1 MKDKIKSPDVT
12 PGSESSKATNRQIS
26 HLAIGE
32 LIPAPQNA
40 RIHTRAQVRAIARS
54 IEAFGFNAP
63 ILIDRNRQIV
73 AGHGRFEAA
82 KMLGLPQVPVVF
94 LDHLTE
100 VQAKAYRLADNKLT
114 DRSNWDDAKVA
125 AQLKEL
131 SELVLDFDLTDTG
144 FEIPE
149 IDVRI
154 QSLDDP
160 DEADAADEFEAA
172 TGPAVSIPGDVWLLG
187 SHRLYCANALES
199 TAYAILMENEK
210 AAAAIT
216 DMPYNVPIGGH
227 VSGNGKTKHREFV
240 MGAGELTDSQFTE
253 LLTTGLRFLGAH
265 TTPGALIYTFMDWRH
280 AWNMLS
286 AGRAVDL
293 SLLNLCVWSKTN
305 AGMGSLYRSQ
315 HELVFVFRNGSEA
328 HLNNVQL
335 GRFGRSRTNV
345 WTYPGANGFARKGTE
360 DLLALHPTVKPIALV
375 ADAILDCTKRD
386 DIVVDPFIGSGTTI
400 LAAERTG
407 RRCFGIEID
416 PIYVDTAIARW
427 ERLTGKKAV
436 NSQGLTFE
444 QVKLERSAAQ

>member
-1 MKDKIKSPDVT
+1 MKATNKSSDVT
-12 PGSESSKATNRQIS
+12 PPNENSRATSKQIS
-26 HLAIGE
+26 LLAISE
-32 LIPAPQNA
+32 LLPAPDNP
-40 RIHTRAQVRAIARS
+40 RKHDRAQVGIIAKS
-54 IEAFGFNAP
+54 IKAFGFNAP
-63 ILIDRNRQIV
+63 LLIDKYRKII
-73 AGHGRFEAA
+73 AGHARYDAA
-82 KMLGLPQVPVVF
+82 KLLGLTHVPVVF

-100 VQAKAYRLADNKLT
+100 AQAKAYRLADNQLAS
-114 DRSNWDDAKVA
+114 RSRWNDELVA
-125 AQLKEL
+125 VQLKEL
-131 SELVLDFDLTDTG
+131 SEILDFDIEAIG
-144 FEIPE
+144 FELPE
-149 IDVRI
+149 LDMRI

-160 DEADAADEFEAA
+160 DVADKADEFEAT

-187 SHRLYCANALES
+187 SHRLHCANALES
-199 TAYAILMENEK
+199 TAYAILLENEK

-216 DMPYNVPIGGH
+216 DMPYNVPIDGH

-253 LLTTGLRFLGAH
+253 LLTTGLRFLGAQ

-305 AGMGSLYRSQ
+305 AGMGSFYRSQ
-315 HELVFVFRNGSEA
+315 HELVFVFRNGREA

-345 WTYPGANGFARKGTE
+345 WTYPGVNGFARKGTE
-360 DLLALHPTVKPIALV
+360 NLLALHPTVKPIALV

-386 DIVVDPFIGSGTTI
+386 DIVLDPFIGSGTTI

-427 ERLTGKKAV
+427 ERLTGKKAM

>member
-328 HLNNVQL
+328 HLNNVQI

-444 QVKLERSAAQ
+444 QVKLERSAGQ

>member
-444 QVKLERSAAQ
+444 QVKLERSAGQ